1 MTRSTIPA
9 YVDTALDIMRSISI
23 EDPKTHKN
31 KMIAIERIGQAQ
43 AIVRGAL
50 DRMVDALPGPV
61 GSRAPDAESGGRGVG
76 DPTGEAA
83 IRHDPVTADRIRI
96 AGSAGELLRCARAFA
111 ANPTARTAGLVE
123 IVASLLLS
131 ALEPWAPRQAHAG
144 DRARGEDVP
153 LCESCARLTDHHGR
167 ALAEP
172 AERNKGRFQRRTVD
186 GVPRWLCAPCG
197 NFARANERIPA
208 KDELVR
214 FRDTGRW
221 RIRAA

>member
-111 ANPTARTAGLVE
+111 ANPTPQTAGLVE

-131 ALEPWAPRQAHAG
+131 ALEPWAPREAHDG
-144 DRARGEDVP
+144 ERARGAEVRA
-153 LCESCARLTDHHGR
+153 CESCIRLRDRSGR
-167 ALAEP
+167 ELFIG
-172 AERNKGRFQRRTVD
+172 AERVD
-186 GVPRWLCAPCG
+186 GRYVRRNIDGRSMHLCYACA
-197 NFARANERIPA
+197 NFAKANKRRPTI
-208 KDELVR
+208 DELR
-214 FRDTGRW
+214 RYHDTGRW
-221 RIRAA
+221 RVRAA